1 MFHLR
6 DFYAVLIL
14 AGVLFNATADTNVRN
29 EACDLSVQDV
39 NNLTLN
45 CSRRN
50 IETIPRWPDEINK
63 IDDKDGH
70 VLITFFNNS
79 ITNITMLDT
88 IRASRIAIS
97 FKSNR
102 INEIQDNSFKNI
114 HNLVYLD
121 LSNNRLSGDVLRS
134 EIFQGQYNN
143 GEHSSIAL
151 ETLNLGYNRIHSLDR
166 YLFHFTPN
174 LTRLYLNNNPIE
186 ILDHVTVMALSSA
199 TKLEVLDL
207 SKTDI
212 DTIPLDTFRGL
223 LNLRQIDLSGNK
235 FLTVPESLSLVGSTL
250 KYLTFNNNP
259 IVELNDD
266 SFIGLSNLLEL
277 EVGENDNLE
286 EVKRSTFTPL
296 KSLRVL
302 HLCHNRNLRYIS
314 HNAFRLIKDKW
325 TLKEV
330 YLDENNLSELPTDL
344 LQWNR
349 LEVLGMS
356 GNNWLCNCD
365 LADIV
370 TRQEAGT
377 KFKSEEVPYCAAP
390 MRLSG
395 TYITNFTAPLCP
407 SLDTTFAQKNRFS
420 LKDLKPKHVLWSIL
434 GVATV
439 VGIGMLCG
447 ILVNFIKEFYRKNLR
462 SEPIRYINII
472 NDSSYA

>member
-6 DFYAVLIL
+6 DLYAVLIL
-14 AGVLFNATADTNVRN
+14 AGVLVNATAGTNVRN

-50 IETIPRWPDEINK
+50 IETISHWPDELNK
-63 IDDKDGH
+63 ADDKDGH

-79 ITNITMLDT
+79 ITNITILDT

-102 INEIQDNSFKNI
+102 INEIQDNAFRNV

-344 LQWNR
+344 LQWN
-349 LEVLGMS
+349 S
-356 GNNWLCNCD
+356 
-365 LADIV
+365 
-370 TRQEAGT
+370 
-377 KFKSEEVPYCAAP
+377 CAAP

-407 SLDTTFAQKNRFS
+407 SFDTTFAQKNRFS

-447 ILVNFIKEFYRKNLR
+447 ILVNFIKELYKKNLR
-462 SEPIRYINII
+462 SEPIRYINIV